1 MDGKRA
7 ANGQHADEPDQ
18 KKAKTDG
25 AAKPALNLVRSYI
38 IVTLCWLPG
47 YSSRL
52 HR

>member
-25 AAKPALNLVRSYI
+25 AAKPALNLVSEVYFRGI
-38 IVTLCWLPG
+38 MFVTDVQQ
-47 YSSRL
+47 
-52 HR
+52 